1 MGLMDDLLGK
11 AAGAVMG
18 GKGGAGGDALGG
30 LLGQLGGGG
39 GALGQVLGSLGGQGG
54 QGGQQWLQ
62 MGLQLLQQQGG
73 LPALLSKLKGA
84 GLGPQVDSWV
94 GTGANLPVS
103 PAQIQQALGGAGGGN
118 ILGQLASQMGVSTDQ
133 AGGALSKLLPE
144 LVNQMTPGGSV
155 PDNHGDL
162 LSGALGMLR
171 GR

>member
-11 AAGAVMG
+11 AAGAM
-18 GKGGAGGDALGG
+18 AGGQAGGGDVLGG

-39 GALGQVLGSLGGQGG
+39 GALGQVLGSLGGHGG

-62 MGLQLLQQQGG
+62 MGLQLLQQHGG
-73 LPALLSKLKGA
+73 LPALLSQLKGA
-84 GLGPQVDSWV
+84 GLGSQVDSWV

-103 PAQIQQALGGAGGGN
+103 PAQLQQALGGAGGGN
-118 ILGQLASQMGVSTDQ
+118 ILGQLAAQMGVSTDQ

-144 LVNQMTPGGSV
+144 LVNQMTPSGHV
-155 PDNHGDL
+155 PDNHSDL